1 MRLSHTSIIGA
12 VALALAGANAFA
24 ASAVPQIPPDWVTI
38 NAGGV
43 FTLKAPPGSVFVH
56 EAVALNNAR
65 GGVRG
70 PGFEVQYQYA
80 LETDNLQCA
89 IDAKNYAVQEIE
101 VDSRKAV
108 IITGSDVPKSCTD
121 SEYANF
127 VGLYHST
134 AAPSYTRPR
143 FYTLTI
149 WGSVAKQEYAS
160 TVKTIYQTIH
170 FLQ

>member
-1 MRLSHTSIIGA
+1 MRLSHTFIVA
-12 VALALAGANAFA
+12 ACALALSSAAALA
-24 ASAVPQIPPDWVTI
+24 ASALPQIPPDWVTI
-38 NAGGV
+38 NAGGI

-56 EAVALNNAR
+56 EPVALNNSR

-80 LETDNLQCA
+80 LETDDLRCA
-89 IDAKNYAVQEIE
+89 VDAKNYAVQEIE

-108 IITGSDVPKSCTD
+108 IITGSDVPKSCSD

-149 WGSVAKQEYAS
+149 WGSVAKQEYAA
-160 TVKTIYQTIH
+160 TIKTIYQTIH